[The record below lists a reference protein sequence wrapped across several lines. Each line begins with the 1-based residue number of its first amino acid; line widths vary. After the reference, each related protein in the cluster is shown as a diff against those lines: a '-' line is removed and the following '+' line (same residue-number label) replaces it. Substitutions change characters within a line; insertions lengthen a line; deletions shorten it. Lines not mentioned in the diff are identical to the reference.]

1 MASTLAWLDFSEHE
15 RRKTLDVIDLFRER
29 EARDELGIGTVRDAL
44 SDVLFPGVSTIQT
57 RARYFL
63 FIPWIYQSLE
73 RKKNVA
79 PDIERLA
86 RREEIRLID
95 ALADAGETDGVIG
108 IDARASLKRLPSHV
122 YWQGLHAWGLRRIP
136 ISQAEYHRFFGRF
149 SIRGARSAEAPEDE
163 GDRGTASRR
172 MWHEELPSPPDDF
185 PEAATFSFK
194 KNEAEYLRERLLARQ
209 SGKLLTFLVDRWSAP
224 SECDF
229 PWEHPQ
235 RANFPE
241 RNQGELEHAR
251 RFSLVMHGAA
261 LIYNLMLCEL
271 LENEEGVERYRADLG
286 EWVSG
291 MEAEHPALAA
301 WDRPGFW
308 QLAKSENPRI
318 SHPTQAFT
326 NAWLDLAIANAR
338 GAADFR
344 ERGDVRALVS
354 NREKRLKG
362 PQSRFANNNALRLWG
377 GESGAYRLSY
387 RWFQVQRIVN
397 DIGRGLANA

>member
-1 MASTLAWLDFSEHE
+1 MASSLAWLDFSEHE

-73 RKKNVA
+73 RKRNVA

-108 IDARASLKRLPSHV
+108 IDARAGLKRLPSHV

-136 ISQAEYHRFFGRF
+136 VSQSEYHRFFSRF
-149 SIRGARSAEAPEDE
+149 SAPGRGAESSEDE
-163 GDRGTASRR
+163 GDRGAASRR
-172 MWHEELPSPPDDF
+172 MWHEELPYPPDDF
-185 PEAATFSFK
+185 PQVASFSFRK
-194 KNEAEYLRERLLARQ
+194 SEAEYLRERLLARQ
-209 SGKLLTFLVDRWSAP
+209 SGKLLTFIVDRWKAP

-235 RANFPE
+235 LADFPE
-241 RNQGELEHAR
+241 RNRDQLEHAR
-251 RFSLVMHGAA
+251 RFSLAMYGAA
-261 LIYNLMLCEL
+261 LMYNLMLCEL
-271 LENEEGVERYRADLG
+271 LGSEEGVERYRTDVA
-286 EWVSG
+286 EWVSDVA
-291 MEAEHPALAA
+291 AERAALEA
-301 WDRPGFW
+301 WDRLAFW

-318 SHPTQAFT
+318 SHPTQSFVNT
-326 NAWLDLAIANAR
+326 WFDLAIGNTQTASA
-338 GAADFR
+338 FR
-344 ERGDVRALVS
+344 ERSDVRALVA

-397 DIGRGLANA
+397 DIGRGLVNA